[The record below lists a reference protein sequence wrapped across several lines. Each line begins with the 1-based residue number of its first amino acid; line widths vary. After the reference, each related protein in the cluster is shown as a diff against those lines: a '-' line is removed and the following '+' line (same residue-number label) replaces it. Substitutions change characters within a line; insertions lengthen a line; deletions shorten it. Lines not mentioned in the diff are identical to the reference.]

1 VPTNPRPALHPTW
14 NYSALEVFADG
25 VVHAVGLALGV
36 LGGAL
41 MVHASLSAS
50 SPAEITAVL
59 VYVAG
64 LIAMLAFSAAYNLW
78 RVSPTKWVLRRLDHS
93 AIYVMIAGTYT
104 PLMAQVAGPPAALA
118 LVFVWAVAVV
128 GILIKMLLPGRY
140 DRASILLYLLL
151 SWSVIAVYDRV
162 AAVLPHS
169 AIVLLIAG
177 GLLYSG
183 GVIFHLW
190 RSLPFQNAI
199 WHCFVLVA
207 ASCHW
212 LAVFDGVI
220 QT

>member
-162 AAVLPHS
+162 AAALPHS
-169 AIVLLIAG
+169 AILPKRYLALLRARRG
-177 GLLYSG
+177 ELSLARCLRCRHSDLRGRGALGPPLKPAPSG
-183 GVIFHLW
+183 
-190 RSLPFQNAI
+190 
-199 WHCFVLVA
+199 
-207 ASCHW
+207 
-212 LAVFDGVI
+212 
-220 QT
+220 